1 MHVDRNGS
9 LAYVLDN
16 NLSQKSNSN
25 STNIDIEQELLNLLS
40 ARKKI
45 MLTLPQAKK
54 DLQFNN
60 LYAVDTTKISFEDS
74 LVVKKIKL
82 TFYDR
87 RKIASKLISRTI
99 PGILNEMKKQKI
111 SNHKYMII
119 EINLNFIVQV
129 LIYIQDFKVCVKN
142 HSFLCVKFIDNMRFL
157 KVIAKN
163 IPESIEFNK
172 MLYLIESELYEEL
185 QIPYSTDYL
194 LRRHLDGLKSQ
205 IHDYAENLSNL
216 TTLLDKFEI
225 II

>member
-45 MLTLPQAKK
+45 MLTLSQAKK

-87 RKIASKLISRTI
+87 HKIESKLISRTI

-111 SNHKYMII
+111 SNYKYMII
-119 EINLNFIVQV
+119 EIN
-129 LIYIQDFKVCVKN
+129 
-142 HSFLCVKFIDNMRFL
+142 
-157 KVIAKN
+157 
-163 IPESIEFNK
+163 
-172 MLYLIESELYEEL
+172 
-185 QIPYSTDYL
+185 
-194 LRRHLDGLKSQ
+194 
-205 IHDYAENLSNL
+205 
-216 TTLLDKFEI
+216 
-225 II
+225 